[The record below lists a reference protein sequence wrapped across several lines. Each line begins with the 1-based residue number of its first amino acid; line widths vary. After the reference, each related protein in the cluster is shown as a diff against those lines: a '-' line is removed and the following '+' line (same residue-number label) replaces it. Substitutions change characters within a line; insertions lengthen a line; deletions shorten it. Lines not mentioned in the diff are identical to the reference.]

1 MKQLLMP
8 ASVVVRTSNCF
19 SLRHFAECIKELFK
33 GELHVKWLFFLIQP
47 ITSLV
52 CEILTTTLVHV
63 VISLVSYYINEDG
76 SFGFLHS
83 VSQKPLRFQ
92 PVQLNHAT
100 WTSQFNTDYL
110 IVNLQPTA
118 LLFQL
123 EDRLGVKPFWSHFF
137 KFAVWVFRRNFRAV
151 LPY

>member
-19 SLRHFAECIKELFK
+19 SLRHFPECVKELFK
-33 GELHVKWLFFLIQP
+33 GVLHVKSLFFLIQP

-52 CEILTTTLVHV
+52 CEILITALV

-83 VSQKPLRFQ
+83 ISQKPLRFQ
-92 PVQLNHAT
+92 PVQLNHA
-100 WTSQFNTDYL
+100 
-110 IVNLQPTA
+110 I
-118 LLFQL
+118 
-123 EDRLGVKPFWSHFF
+123 
-137 KFAVWVFRRNFRAV
+137 
-151 LPY
+151 